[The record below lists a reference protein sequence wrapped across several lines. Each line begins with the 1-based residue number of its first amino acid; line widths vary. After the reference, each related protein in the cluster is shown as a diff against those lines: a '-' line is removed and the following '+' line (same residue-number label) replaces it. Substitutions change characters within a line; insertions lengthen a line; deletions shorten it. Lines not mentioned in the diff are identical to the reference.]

1 MSLSMIC
8 CAAYRHARIEP
19 GLSSA
24 HTATRLRRGMVMLCQ
39 RLGKVNVSNGKY
51 LTASPLGTDEQTV
64 WRFCTFVGS
73 SKRSGRRGWPS
84 CQQRC
89 PAQKSTEP
97 SDAPTVPPRARDF
110 VSPERARGSSLDTLR
125 SPRSSRDRSRVPTRG
140 VRARVV
146 RATGRFPDC
155 PRASLAPGRRQDPE
169 PRGTRELDERRA
181 MVGADPR
188 RTKSEA
194 ICDDGTP
201 RASSANPR
209 RATNQTT
216 ATRASPFFPF
226 ARSLTP
232 SARAASPSS
241 QTRRCAGSAWT
252 ITRMDFSDRA
262 SARAGCVFL
271 PRDPRRLPPPSCH
284 REASSRSLATATGRP
299 VRPVYRARRADESR
313 TLVVPSWVP
322 AHLPLPPRGR
332 VPDPSLAP
340 SLVRRRCTRDAWRA
354 GSFVQRQV
362 GRGCKFCDAVLPD
375 WRAALFRDVIPDV
388 SLGSPSR
395 TTPPSLRSLTLIP
408 HRGGVKG
415 TSSSSSTTWVF
426 GASAH
431 GTGGPG
437 GVHGADSPSCGIPE
451 DKMPA

>member
-73 SKRSGRRGWPS
+73 SKKDPERQAGTS

-97 SDAPTVPPRARDF
+97 SDAPTIAARARDF
-110 VSPERARGSSLDTLR
+110 VSPERARGFLPRYSSLAEKFAR
-125 SPRSSRDRSRVPTRG
+125 SFARVPTRG

-169 PRGTRELDERRA
+169 PRGTRRNSTSVAPWWARILA
-181 MVGADPR
+181 GPSPR
-188 RTKSEA
+188 
-194 ICDDGTP
+194 P
-201 RASSANPR
+201 SATTVR
-209 RATNQTT
+209 RATRPRTLAARRTQTT
-216 ATRASPFFPF
+216 ATRASPILPVRPF
-226 ARSLTP
+226 ADALRPRRVP
-232 SARAASPSS
+232 SRPS
-241 QTRRCAGSAWT
+241 QTMRCAGSAWT

-284 REASSRSLATATGRP
+284 REASSRSLATAAGRP
-299 VRPVYRARRADESR
+299 VRPVHRARRADESR
-313 TLVVPSWVP
+313 TLVVPSWVA

-354 GSFVQRQV
+354 GSFSAAARLRRVVANFATPSFPTGARRSSATSFPTFPS
-362 GRGCKFCDAVLPD
+362 GPLP
-375 WRAALFRDVIPDV
+375 
-388 SLGSPSR
+388 R

-408 HRGGVKG
+408 HPRR
-415 TSSSSSTTWVF
+415 
-426 GASAH
+426 
-431 GTGGPG
+431 P
-437 GVHGADSPSCGIPE
+437 
-451 DKMPA
+451 

>member
-1 MSLSMIC
+1 MSAFGKSE
-8 CAAYRHARIEP
+8 RI
-19 GLSSA
+19 
-24 HTATRLRRGMVMLCQ
+24 
-39 RLGKVNVSNGKY
+39 KWKKY

-73 SKRSGRRGWPS
+73 SKKDPERQAGTS

-97 SDAPTVPPRARDF
+97 SDAPAIAARARDF
-110 VSPERARGSSLDTLR
+110 VSPERARGFLPRYSSLAEKFAR
-125 SPRSSRDRSRVPTRG
+125 SF
-140 VRARVV
+140 AR
-146 RATGRFPDC
+146 
-155 PRASLAPGRRQDPE
+155 
-169 PRGTRELDERRA
+169 
-181 MVGADPR
+181 ADPR
-188 RTKSEA
+188 RARARRSRNRSISRLSPGEPRPRTTT
-194 ICDDGTP
+194 GP
-201 RASSANPR
+201 RAARNARRNSTSVAPWWARTLAGPSPRPSATTVR
-209 RATNQTT
+209 RAIRPRTLAARRTRTT
-216 ATRASPFFPF
+216 ATRASPILPVRPF
-226 ARSLTP
+226 ADALRPRRVP
-232 SARAASPSS
+232 SRPS

-252 ITRMDFSDRA
+252 ITRTDFSDRA

-354 GSFVQRQV
+354 GSFSAAASLRRVVANFATPCFPTGARRSSATSFPTFPS
-362 GRGCKFCDAVLPD
+362 GPLP
-375 WRAALFRDVIPDV
+375 
-388 SLGSPSR
+388 R

-408 HRGGVKG
+408 HPRR
-415 TSSSSSTTWVF
+415 
-426 GASAH
+426 
-431 GTGGPG
+431 P
-437 GVHGADSPSCGIPE
+437 
-451 DKMPA
+451 

>member
-39 RLGKVNVSNGKY
+39 RLGKVNASNGKNI
-51 LTASPLGTDEQTV
+51 SPPLLSERTSKQSGG
-64 WRFCTFVGS
+64 FALS
-73 SKRSGRRGWPS
+73 SDRQKKIRRGRLARHVNSAVP
-84 CQQRC
+84 R
-89 PAQKSTEP
+89 KR
-97 SDAPTVPPRARDF
+97 APNPRTRPPLPRAHGISSR
-110 VSPERARGSSLDTLR
+110 PNALEGSSLDTLR

-169 PRGTRELDERRA
+169 PRGTRRNSTSVAPWWARILA
-181 MVGADPR
+181 GPSPR
-188 RTKSEA
+188 
-194 ICDDGTP
+194 P
-201 RASSANPR
+201 SATTVR
-209 RATNQTT
+209 RATRPRTLAARRTQTT
-216 ATRASPFFPF
+216 ATRASPILPVRPF
-226 ARSLTP
+226 ADALRPRRVP
-232 SARAASPSS
+232 SRPS
-241 QTRRCAGSAWT
+241 QTMRCAGSAWT

-284 REASSRSLATATGRP
+284 REASSRSLATAAGRP
-299 VRPVYRARRADESR
+299 VRPVHRARRADESR
-313 TLVVPSWVP
+313 TLVVPSWVA

-354 GSFVQRQV
+354 GSFSAAARLRRVVANFATPCFPTGARRSSATSFPTFPS
-362 GRGCKFCDAVLPD
+362 GPLP
-375 WRAALFRDVIPDV
+375 
-388 SLGSPSR
+388 R

-408 HRGGVKG
+408 HPRR
-415 TSSSSSTTWVF
+415 
-426 GASAH
+426 
-431 GTGGPG
+431 P
-437 GVHGADSPSCGIPE
+437 
-451 DKMPA
+451 